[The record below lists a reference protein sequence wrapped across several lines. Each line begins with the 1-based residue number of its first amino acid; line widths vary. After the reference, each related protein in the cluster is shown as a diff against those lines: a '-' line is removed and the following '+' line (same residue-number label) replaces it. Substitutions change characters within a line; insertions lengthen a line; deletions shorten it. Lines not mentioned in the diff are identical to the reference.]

1 MGTNKNYNNKRPSG
15 NNTKSHNNNT
25 NKKKGSLISNVN
37 SHKMNKQDIKNKLND
52 GVLVYNGPLTVSELA
67 EKLGISAVDV
77 VRSLFLEKIMVNVNT
92 TLNDDYIELV
102 ALKYGYEVQKEKI
115 VELENFEDMEIHD
128 DPSMLQERPPVVT
141 IMGHVDHGKTT
152 LLDAIRKSRVVAG
165 EFGGITQHIG
175 AYQTIV
181 KNNKI
186 TFIDTPGHE
195 AFTEMRARGAKITDI
210 VIIVVAADDGVKPQT
225 IEAVNHAKAA
235 NVPIIVAVNKMDKPA
250 ANYDRVVQQ
259 MSELGLMPEEWG
271 GSTIYRKISA
281 KSGMGLDD
289 LLETIL
295 LAAELEE
302 LKANPNRY
310 AMGTVVEARLDK
322 QRGSIATFLV
332 QNGTLR
338 VGDCVVAGI
347 CFGKVRQLRDDLGR
361 QLSEAGPS
369 TPVEVSGLQDVP
381 VAGDKFMAFESEK
394 MARDIADKRK
404 EAKILSERKATSAN
418 TLESFIAN
426 SGEHQTINV
435 IIKSDVQGSA
445 EAVKNALE
453 KLKVENVSVNVIAA
467 YAGAITESDVL
478 LASASNAII
487 YGFNVRPDSIV
498 RKKAQEEG
506 VDIRLH
512 NIIYNL
518 LEEMQ
523 AAMKGM
529 LKPIYKEVVTGQA
542 EVRQTFKVGKVGVI
556 AGCYVTLGLIKA
568 NAKVRLI
575 RGGIVVYEGQLSSLK
590 RFKDDVKEV
599 KEGYECGMMIDG
611 YNDIKEQ
618 DIIEGYEMQEVERK

>member
-1 MGTNKNYNNKRPSG
+1 MGNNKNYSNKKSS
-15 NNTKSHNNNT
+15 NHSHN

-37 SHKMNKQDIKNKLND
+37 NHKMNKQDIKNKLND

-67 EKLGISAVDV
+67 EKLGVAAVDV

-102 ALKYGYEVQKEKI
+102 ALKYGYEVQMEKV
-115 VELENFEDMEIHD
+115 VELENFEEMEIND
-128 DPSMLQERPPVVT
+128 DPSMLEERPPVVT

-152 LLDAIRKSRVVAG
+152 LLDAIRKSRVTAG

-175 AYQTIV
+175 AYQTVV
-181 KNNKI
+181 KGKKI
-186 TFIDTPGHE
+186 TFVDTPGHE
-195 AFTEMRARGAKITDI
+195 AFTEMRARGAQITDI

-225 IEAVNHAKAA
+225 VEAINHAKAA

-259 MSELGLMPEEWG
+259 VSDLGLMPEEWG

-281 KSGMGLDD
+281 KAGIGLDD

-310 AMGTVVEARLDK
+310 ALGTVVEARLDK
-322 QRGSIATFLV
+322 QRGPIATFLV

-338 VGDCVVAGI
+338 VGDCVVAGTA
-347 CFGKVRQLRDDLGR
+347 FGKVRQLRDDLGR
-361 QLSEAGPS
+361 QLSDAAPA
-369 TPVEVSGLQDVP
+369 TPVEISGLQDVP
-381 VAGDKFMAFESEK
+381 VAGDKFMAFENEK
-394 MARDIADKRK
+394 MARDIAEKRK
-404 EAKILSERKATSAN
+404 EIKIMSERKATSAN
-418 TLESFIAN
+418 TLESFMAN
-426 SGEHQTINV
+426 AGEHQTINV
-435 IIKSDVQGSA
+435 IIKADVQGSA

-453 KLKVENVSVNVIAA
+453 KLKVENVTVTVIAS

-478 LASASNAII
+478 LASASKAII
-487 YGFNVRPDSIV
+487 YGFNVRPDSVV
-498 RKKAQEEG
+498 RKKAAEEG

-512 NIIYNL
+512 NVIYNL
-518 LEEMQ
+518 LEEME

-542 EVRQTFKVGKVGVI
+542 VVRQTFKVGKVGVI
-556 AGCYVTLGLIKA
+556 AGSYVTLGYIKA

-575 RGGIVVYEGQLSSLK
+575 RAGIVVYEGELSSLK
-590 RFKDDVKEV
+590 RFKDDAKEV
-599 KEGYECGMMIDG
+599 KEGFECGMMIKG
-611 YNDIKEQ
+611 YNDIKED

>member
-1 MGTNKNYNNKRPSG
+1 MG
-15 NNTKSHNNNT
+15 NNNYGKKPTNNSGKSHNN

-52 GVLVYNGPLTVSELA
+52 GVLVYSGPLTVTELA

-102 ALKYGYEVQKEKI
+102 ALKYGYEVQKEKV
-115 VELENFEDMEIHD
+115 VELENFEDMEIND
-128 DPSMLQERPPVVT
+128 DPKSLVSRPPVVT

-175 AYQTIV
+175 AYQTVV
-181 KNNKI
+181 KGSKI
-186 TFIDTPGHE
+186 TFIDTPGHA

-235 NVPIIVAVNKMDKPA
+235 NVPIIVAVNKMDKPT

-259 MSELGLMPEEWG
+259 MSDLGLMPEEWG

-281 KSGMGLDD
+281 KSGEGLDD

-295 LAAELEE
+295 LAAELED

-310 AMGTVVEARLDK
+310 AMGTVVEAKLDK
-322 QRGSIATFLV
+322 QRGPIATFLI

-338 VGDCVVAGI
+338 VGDSVVAGT
-347 CFGKVRQLRDDLGR
+347 CFGKIRQLRDDLGR

-394 MARDIADKRK
+394 MARDIAIKRK
-404 EAKILSERKATSAN
+404 EAKILAERKVTSAN
-418 TLESFIAN
+418 TLESFMAT

-435 IIKSDVQGSA
+435 IIKADVQGSA
-445 EAVKNALE
+445 EAVKSALE
-453 KLKVENVSVNVIAA
+453 KLKVEDVSVNVIAS

-487 YGFNVRPDSIV
+487 YGFNVRPDAVV
-498 RKKAQEEG
+498 RKKAIEEG

-518 LEEMQ
+518 LEEME

-542 EVRQTFKVGKVGVI
+542 EVRQTFKVGKTGVI
-556 AGCYVTLGLIKA
+556 AGCYITLGYIKA

-575 RGGIVVYEGQLSSLK
+575 RAGIVVYEGQLSSLK

-599 KEGYECGMMIDG
+599 KEGYECGMMIAG
-611 YNDIKEQ
+611 YNDIKEA
-618 DIIEGYEMQEVERK
+618 DIIEGYEMQEVARD

>member
-1 MGTNKNYNNKRPSG
+1 MGNNKNYSNKKSS
-15 NNTKSHNNNT
+15 NHSHN

-37 SHKMNKQDIKNKLND
+37 NHKMNKQDIKNKLND

-67 EKLGISAVDV
+67 EKLGVAAVDV

-102 ALKYGYEVQKEKI
+102 ALKYGYEVEMEKV
-115 VELENFEDMEIHD
+115 VELENFEEMEIND
-128 DPSMLQERPPVVT
+128 DPSMLEERPPVVT

-152 LLDAIRKSRVVAG
+152 LLDAIRKSRVTAG

-175 AYQTIV
+175 AYQTVV
-181 KNNKI
+181 KGKKI
-186 TFIDTPGHE
+186 TFVDTPGHE
-195 AFTEMRARGAKITDI
+195 AFTEMRARGAQITDI

-225 IEAVNHAKAA
+225 VEAINHAKAA

-259 MSELGLMPEEWG
+259 VSDLGLMPEEWG

-281 KSGMGLDD
+281 KAGIGLDD

-310 AMGTVVEARLDK
+310 ALGTVVEARLDK
-322 QRGSIATFLV
+322 QRGPIATFLV

-338 VGDCVVAGI
+338 VGDCVVAGTA
-347 CFGKVRQLRDDLGR
+347 FGKVRQLRDDLGR
-361 QLSEAGPS
+361 QLSDATPA

-381 VAGDKFMAFESEK
+381 VAGDKFMAFENEK
-394 MARDIADKRK
+394 MARDIAEKRK
-404 EAKILSERKATSAN
+404 EIKIMSERKATSAN
-418 TLESFIAN
+418 TLESFMAN
-426 SGEHQTINV
+426 AGEHQTINV
-435 IIKSDVQGSA
+435 IIKADVQGSA

-453 KLKVENVSVNVIAA
+453 KLKVENVTVTVIAS

-478 LASASNAII
+478 LASASKAII
-487 YGFNVRPDSIV
+487 YGFNVRPDSVV
-498 RKKAQEEG
+498 RKKAAEEG

-512 NIIYNL
+512 NVIYNL
-518 LEEMQ
+518 LEEMG

-542 EVRQTFKVGKVGVI
+542 VVRQTFKVGKVGVI
-556 AGCYVTLGLIKA
+556 AGSYVTLGFIRA

-575 RGGIVVYEGQLSSLK
+575 RAGIVVYEGELSSLK
-590 RFKDDVKEV
+590 RFKDDAKEV
-599 KEGYECGMMIDG
+599 KEGFECGMMIKG
-611 YNDIKEQ
+611 YNDIKED

>member
-1 MGTNKNYNNKRPSG
+1 MGANKNYNKKTDT
-15 NNTKSHNNNT
+15 NNSHSQH
-25 NKKKGSLISNVN
+25 NKKRGSLISNVN
-37 SHKMNKQDIKNKLND
+37 HKMNKQDIKNKLND
-52 GVLVYNGPLTVSELA
+52 GVLVYNGALTVSELA
-67 EKLGISAVDV
+67 EKLGVKPVDI

-92 TLNDDYIELV
+92 TLTDDYIELV
-102 ALKYGYEVQKEKI
+102 ALKYGYEVQKEKV
-115 VELENFEDMEIHD
+115 VEIENFEEMEIND
-128 DPSMLQERPPVVT
+128 DPSMLVSRPPVVT

-175 AYQTIV
+175 AYQTVV
-181 KNNKI
+181 KGSKI

-259 MSELGLMPEEWG
+259 MSDLGLMPEEWG

-281 KSGMGLDD
+281 KSGTGLDD

-295 LAAELEE
+295 LAAEVEE

-310 AMGTVVEARLDK
+310 ALGTVVEARLDK
-322 QRGSIATFLV
+322 QRGPIATFLV

-338 VGDCVVAGI
+338 IGDCVVAGTS
-347 CFGKVRQLRDDLGR
+347 FGKVRQLRDDLGR
-361 QLSEAGPS
+361 QLSEAGPA
-369 TPVEVSGLQDVP
+369 TPVEISGLQDVP
-381 VAGDKFMAFESEK
+381 VAGDKFMAFENEK

-404 EAKILSERKATSAN
+404 EAKILAERKVTSAN
-418 TLESFIAN
+418 TLESFMAT
-426 SGEHQTINV
+426 SGEHQEINV
-435 IIKSDVQGSA
+435 IIRADVQGSA

-453 KLKVENVSVNVIAA
+453 KLKVEDVSVKVIAS

-478 LASASNAII
+478 LAKTSKAII

-498 RKKAQEEG
+498 RRKAAEEG

-518 LEEMQ
+518 LEEMT

-556 AGCYVTLGLIKA
+556 AGCYVTLGLIKS

-575 RGGIVVYEGQLSSLK
+575 RAGIVVYEGKLSSLK

>member
-1 MGTNKNYNNKRPSG
+1 MGNNKNYSNK
-15 NNTKSHNNNT
+15 KSSNHSYN

-37 SHKMNKQDIKNKLND
+37 NHKMNKQDIKNKLND

-67 EKLGISAVDV
+67 EKLGVAAVDV

-102 ALKYGYEVQKEKI
+102 ALKYGYEVQMEKV
-115 VELENFEDMEIHD
+115 VELENFEEMEIND
-128 DPSMLQERPPVVT
+128 DPSMLEERPPVVT

-152 LLDAIRKSRVVAG
+152 LLDAIRKSRVTAG

-175 AYQTIV
+175 AYQTVV
-181 KNNKI
+181 KGKKI
-186 TFIDTPGHE
+186 TFVDTPGHE
-195 AFTEMRARGAKITDI
+195 AFTEMRARGAQITDI

-225 IEAVNHAKAA
+225 VEAINHAKAA

-259 MSELGLMPEEWG
+259 VSDLGLMPEEWG

-281 KSGMGLDD
+281 KAGIGLDD

-295 LAAELEE
+295 LAAELEQ

-310 AMGTVVEARLDK
+310 ALGTVVEARLDK
-322 QRGSIATFLV
+322 QRGPIATFLV

-338 VGDCVVAGI
+338 VGDCVVAGTA
-347 CFGKVRQLRDDLGR
+347 FGKVRQLRDDLGR
-361 QLSEAGPS
+361 QLSDATPA
-369 TPVEVSGLQDVP
+369 TPVEISGLQDVP
-381 VAGDKFMAFESEK
+381 VAGDKFMAFENEK
-394 MARDIADKRK
+394 MARDIAEKRK
-404 EAKILSERKATSAN
+404 EIKIMSERKATSAN
-418 TLESFIAN
+418 TLESFMAN
-426 SGEHQTINV
+426 AGEHQTINV
-435 IIKSDVQGSA
+435 IIKADVQGSA

-453 KLKVENVSVNVIAA
+453 KLKVENVTVTVIAS

-478 LASASNAII
+478 LASASKAII
-487 YGFNVRPDSIV
+487 YGFNVRPDSVV
-498 RKKAQEEG
+498 RKKAAEEG

-512 NIIYNL
+512 NVIYNL
-518 LEEMQ
+518 LEEME

-542 EVRQTFKVGKVGVI
+542 VVRQTFKVGKVGVI
-556 AGCYVTLGLIKA
+556 AGSYVTLGFIRA

-575 RGGIVVYEGQLSSLK
+575 RAGIVVYEGELSSLK
-590 RFKDDVKEV
+590 RFKDDAKEV
-599 KEGYECGMMIDG
+599 KEGFECGMMIKG
-611 YNDIKEQ
+611 YNDIKED

>member
-1 MGTNKNYNNKRPSG
+1 MGNNKNYSNKKSS
-15 NNTKSHNNNT
+15 NQSHN

-37 SHKMNKQDIKNKLND
+37 NHKMNKQDIKNKLND

-67 EKLGISAVDV
+67 EKIGVAAVDV

-102 ALKYGYEVQKEKI
+102 ALKYGYEVQMEKV
-115 VELENFEDMEIHD
+115 VELENFEEMEIND
-128 DPSMLQERPPVVT
+128 DPSMLEERPPVVT

-152 LLDAIRKSRVVAG
+152 LLDAIRKSRVTAG

-175 AYQTIV
+175 AYQTVV
-181 KNNKI
+181 KGKKI
-186 TFIDTPGHE
+186 TFVDTPGHE
-195 AFTEMRARGAKITDI
+195 AFTEMRARGAQITDI

-225 IEAVNHAKAA
+225 IEAINHAKAA

-259 MSELGLMPEEWG
+259 VSDLGLMPEEWG
-271 GSTIYRKISA
+271 GSTIFRKISA
-281 KSGMGLDD
+281 KAGIGLDD

-310 AMGTVVEARLDK
+310 ALGTVVEARLDK
-322 QRGSIATFLV
+322 QRGPIATFLV

-338 VGDCVVAGI
+338 IGDCVVAGTA
-347 CFGKVRQLRDDLGR
+347 FGKVRQLRDDLGR
-361 QLSEAGPS
+361 QLSDASPA

-381 VAGDKFMAFESEK
+381 VAGDKFMAFENEK

-404 EAKILSERKATSAN
+404 EIKIMSERKATSAN
-418 TLESFIAN
+418 TLESFMAN
-426 SGEHQTINV
+426 AGEHQTINV
-435 IIKSDVQGSA
+435 IIKADVQGSA

-453 KLKVENVSVNVIAA
+453 KLKIENVTVTVIAS
-467 YAGAITESDVL
+467 YAGAITESDIL
-478 LASASNAII
+478 LASASKAIV
-487 YGFNVRPDSIV
+487 YGFNVRPDSAV
-498 RKKAQEEG
+498 RKKAAEEG

-512 NIIYNL
+512 NVIYNL
-518 LEEMQ
+518 LEEME

-542 EVRQTFKVGKVGVI
+542 EVRNLFKVGKVGV
-556 AGCYVTLGLIKA
+556 K
-568 NAKVRLI
+568 I
-575 RGGIVVYEGQLSSLK
+575 RGLS
-590 RFKDDVKEV
+590 F
-599 KEGYECGMMIDG
+599 
-611 YNDIKEQ
+611 
-618 DIIEGYEMQEVERK
+618 

>member
-1 MGTNKNYNNKRPSG
+1 MGSNNK
-15 NNTKSHNNNT
+15 THNSKKPNHSN

-37 SHKMNKQDIKNKLND
+37 NYKMNKQDIKNKLND
-52 GVLVYNGPLTVSELA
+52 GVLVYNGTLTVSELA

-102 ALKYGYEVQKEKI
+102 ALKYGYEVQKEKV
-115 VELENFEDMEIHD
+115 VELENFEEMEITD
-128 DPSMLQERPPVVT
+128 DPSMLVERPPVVT

-175 AYQTIV
+175 AYQTVI
-181 KNNKI
+181 KGKKI
-186 TFIDTPGHE
+186 TFIDTPGHA

-235 NVPIIVAVNKMDKPA
+235 NVPIIVAVNKMDKPS
-250 ANYDRVVQQ
+250 ANYDKVVQQ
-259 MSELGLMPEEWG
+259 MSDLGLMPEEWG

-281 KSGMGLDD
+281 KAGIGLED

-295 LAAELEE
+295 LAAEFEE

-310 AMGTVVEARLDK
+310 ALGTIVEAKLDK
-322 QRGSIATFLV
+322 QRGPIATFLV

-338 VGDCVVAGI
+338 VGDSVVAGT

-361 QLSEAGPS
+361 VLSEAGPS
-369 TPVEVSGLQDVP
+369 TPVEISGLQDVP

-418 TLESFIAN
+418 TLEAFMAN
-426 SGEHQTINV
+426 AGEHQVINV
-435 IIKSDVQGSA
+435 IIKADVQGSA

-453 KLKVENVSVNVIAA
+453 KLKVENVSVNVIAS

-478 LASASNAII
+478 LASASKAII
-487 YGFNVRPDSIV
+487 YGFNVRPDSVV
-498 RKKAQEEG
+498 RKKAAEEG
-506 VDIRLH
+506 IDIRLH
-512 NIIYNL
+512 NVIYNL
-518 LEEMQ
+518 LEEMT

-529 LKPIYKEVVTGQA
+529 LKPIFKEVVTGQA

-556 AGCYVTLGLIKA
+556 AGSYVTLGYIKA

-575 RGGIVVYEGQLSSLK
+575 RAGIVVYEGKLSSLK
-590 RFKDDVKEV
+590 RYKDDVKEV

-611 YNDIKEQ
+611 YNDIKEM

>member
-1 MGTNKNYNNKRPSG
+1 MGNNNKGRNYKKTNHS
-15 NNTKSHNNNT
+15 NNNN

-37 SHKMNKQDIKNKLND
+37 NHKMNKQDIKNKLND

-115 VELENFEDMEIHD
+115 VELENFEEMEIND
-128 DPSMLQERPPVVT
+128 DPTMLVERPPVVT

-175 AYQTIV
+175 AYQTVI
-181 KNNKI
+181 KGKKI
-186 TFIDTPGHE
+186 TFIDTPGHA

-235 NVPIIVAVNKMDKPA
+235 NVPIIVAVNKMDKPT
-250 ANYDRVVQQ
+250 ANYDKVVQQ
-259 MSELGLMPEEWG
+259 MSDLGLMPEEWG
-271 GSTIYRKISA
+271 GDTIYRKISA
-281 KSGMGLDD
+281 KAGIGLDD

-295 LAAELEE
+295 VAAEFEE

-310 AMGTVVEARLDK
+310 ALGTIVEAKLDK
-322 QRGSIATFLV
+322 QRGPIATFLV

-338 VGDCVVAGI
+338 VGDSVVAGT

-361 QLSEAGPS
+361 ILSEAGPS
-369 TPVEVSGLQDVP
+369 TPVEISGLQDVP

-418 TLESFIAN
+418 TLESFMAN
-426 SGEHQTINV
+426 AGEHQTINV
-435 IIKSDVQGSA
+435 IIKADVQGSA

-453 KLKVENVSVNVIAA
+453 KLKIENVTVNVIAS
-467 YAGAITESDVL
+467 YAGAITESDIL
-478 LASASNAII
+478 LASASKAIV
-487 YGFNVRPDSIV
+487 YGFNVRPDAIV
-498 RKKAQEEG
+498 RKKAAEEG

-512 NIIYNL
+512 NVIYNL
-518 LEEMQ
+518 LEEME

-556 AGCYVTLGLIKA
+556 AGSYVTLGFIKA

-575 RGGIVVYEGQLSSLK
+575 RAGIVVYEGKLSSLK
-590 RFKDDVKEV
+590 RYKDDVKEV

-611 YNDIKEQ
+611 YNDIKEL

>member
-1 MGTNKNYNNKRPSG
+1 MGNNKSYTSKKP
-15 NNTKSHNNNT
+15 NNTHSHN

-37 SHKMNKQDIKNKLND
+37 SHKMNKQDLKNKLMND
-52 GVLVYNGPLTVSELA
+52 GVLVYSGPLTVSELA
-67 EKLGISAVDV
+67 EKMGVSPVEI

-92 TLNDDYIELV
+92 TLTDDYIELV
-102 ALKYGYEVQKEKI
+102 ALKYGYEVQMEKV
-115 VELENFEDMEIHD
+115 VELENFEEMEITD
-128 DPSMLQERPPVVT
+128 DPSMLEERPPVVT

-175 AYQTIV
+175 AYQTMV
-181 KNNKI
+181 KGKKI
-186 TFIDTPGHE
+186 TFVDTPGHE
-195 AFTEMRARGAKITDI
+195 AFTEMRARGAQITDI

-250 ANYDRVVQQ
+250 ANYDKVVQQ
-259 MSELGLMPEEWG
+259 VSDLGLMPEEWG
-271 GSTIYRKISA
+271 GDTIYRKISA
-281 KSGMGLDD
+281 KAGVGLDE

-295 LAAELEE
+295 LVSELAE

-310 AMGTVVEARLDK
+310 ALGTVVEARLDK
-322 QRGSIATFLV
+322 QRGPIATFLV

-338 VGDCVVAGI
+338 VGDSVVAGT

-369 TPVEVSGLQDVP
+369 TPVEISGLQDVP
-381 VAGDKFMAFESEK
+381 VAGDKFMSFESEK

-418 TLESFIAN
+418 TLESFMAN
-426 SGEHQTINV
+426 AGEHQTVNV

-445 EAVKNALE
+445 EAVKNALL
-453 KLKVENVSVNVIAA
+453 KLKIENVSVNVIAS

-478 LASASNAII
+478 LASASQAII
-487 YGFNVRPDSIV
+487 YGFNVRPDSVV
-498 RKKAQEEG
+498 RKKAAEEG

-518 LEEMQ
+518 LEEME

-556 AGCYVTLGLIKA
+556 AGSYVTLGHIKQ

-575 RGGIVVYEGQLSSLK
+575 RAGIVVYEGKLSSLK

>member
-1 MGTNKNYNNKRPSG
+1 MGNNKNYSNKKSS
-15 NNTKSHNNNT
+15 NHSHN

-37 SHKMNKQDIKNKLND
+37 NHKMNKQDIKNKLND

-67 EKLGISAVDV
+67 EKLGVAAVDV

-102 ALKYGYEVQKEKI
+102 ALKYGYEVQMEKV
-115 VELENFEDMEIHD
+115 VELENFEEMEITD
-128 DPSMLQERPPVVT
+128 DPSMLEERPPVVT

-152 LLDAIRKSRVVAG
+152 LLDAIRKSRVTAG

-175 AYQTIV
+175 AYQTVV
-181 KNNKI
+181 KGKKI
-186 TFIDTPGHE
+186 TFVDTPGHE
-195 AFTEMRARGAKITDI
+195 AFTEMRARGAQITDI

-225 IEAVNHAKAA
+225 VEAINHAKAA

-259 MSELGLMPEEWG
+259 VSDLGLMPEEWG

-281 KSGMGLDD
+281 KAGIGLDD

-310 AMGTVVEARLDK
+310 ALGTVVEARLDK
-322 QRGSIATFLV
+322 QRGPIATFLV

-338 VGDCVVAGI
+338 VGDCVVAGTA
-347 CFGKVRQLRDDLGR
+347 FGKVRQLRDDLGR
-361 QLSEAGPS
+361 QLSDATPA

-381 VAGDKFMAFESEK
+381 VAGDKFMAFENEK
-394 MARDIADKRK
+394 MARDIAEKRK
-404 EAKILSERKATSAN
+404 EIKIMSERKATSAN
-418 TLESFIAN
+418 TLESFMAN
-426 SGEHQTINV
+426 AGEHQTINV
-435 IIKSDVQGSA
+435 IIKADVQGSA

-453 KLKVENVSVNVIAA
+453 KLKVENVTVTVIAS

-478 LASASNAII
+478 LASASKAII
-487 YGFNVRPDSIV
+487 YGFNVRPDSVV
-498 RKKAQEEG
+498 RKKAAEEG

-512 NIIYNL
+512 NVIYNL
-518 LEEMQ
+518 LEEME

-542 EVRQTFKVGKVGVI
+542 VVRQTFKVGKVGVI
-556 AGCYVTLGLIKA
+556 AGSYVTLGFIRA

-575 RGGIVVYEGQLSSLK
+575 RAGIVVYEGELSSLK
-590 RFKDDVKEV
+590 RFKDDAKEV
-599 KEGYECGMMIDG
+599 KEGFECGMMIKG
-611 YNDIKEQ
+611 YNDIKED

>member
-1 MGTNKNYNNKRPSG
+1 MGNNKNYSNK
-15 NNTKSHNNNT
+15 KSSNHSYN

-37 SHKMNKQDIKNKLND
+37 NHKMNKQDIKNKLND

-67 EKLGISAVDV
+67 EKLGVAAVDV

-102 ALKYGYEVQKEKI
+102 ALKYGYEVQMEK
-115 VELENFEDMEIHD
+115 VVKLENFEEMEIND
-128 DPSMLQERPPVVT
+128 DPSMLEERPPVVT

-152 LLDAIRKSRVVAG
+152 LLDAIRKSRVTAG

-175 AYQTIV
+175 AYQTVV
-181 KNNKI
+181 KGKKI
-186 TFIDTPGHE
+186 TFVDTPGHE
-195 AFTEMRARGAKITDI
+195 AFTEMRARGAQITDI

-225 IEAVNHAKAA
+225 VEAINHAKAA

-259 MSELGLMPEEWG
+259 VSDLGLMPEEWG

-281 KSGMGLDD
+281 KAGIGLDD

-310 AMGTVVEARLDK
+310 ALGTVVEARLDK
-322 QRGSIATFLV
+322 QRGPIATFLV

-338 VGDCVVAGI
+338 VGDCVVAGTA
-347 CFGKVRQLRDDLGR
+347 FGKVRQLRDDLGR
-361 QLSEAGPS
+361 QLSDATPA
-369 TPVEVSGLQDVP
+369 TPVEISGLQDVP
-381 VAGDKFMAFESEK
+381 VAGDKFMAFENEK
-394 MARDIADKRK
+394 MARDIAEKRK
-404 EAKILSERKATSAN
+404 EIKIMSERKATSAN
-418 TLESFIAN
+418 TLESFMAN
-426 SGEHQTINV
+426 AGEHQTINV
-435 IIKSDVQGSA
+435 IIKADVQGSA

-453 KLKVENVSVNVIAA
+453 KLKVENVTVTVIAS

-478 LASASNAII
+478 LASASKAII
-487 YGFNVRPDSIV
+487 YGFNVRPDSVV
-498 RKKAQEEG
+498 RKKAAEEG

-512 NIIYNL
+512 NVIYNL
-518 LEEMQ
+518 LEEME

-542 EVRQTFKVGKVGVI
+542 VVRQTFKVGKVGVI
-556 AGCYVTLGLIKA
+556 AGSYVTLGFIRA

-575 RGGIVVYEGQLSSLK
+575 RAGIVVYEGELSSLK
-590 RFKDDVKEV
+590 RFKDDAKEV
-599 KEGYECGMMIDG
+599 KEGFECGMMIKG
-611 YNDIKEQ
+611 YNDIKED

>member
-1 MGTNKNYNNKRPSG
+1 MGNNKSYSNKKPNG
-15 NNTKSHNNNT
+15 NHHNNN
-25 NKKKGSLISNVN
+25 KKRGSLISNVN
-37 SHKMNKQDIKNKLND
+37 SHKMNKQDFKNKLND

-102 ALKYGYEVQKEKI
+102 ALKYGYEVQKEKV
-115 VELENFEDMEIHD
+115 VELENFEEMEIND
-128 DPSMLQERPPVVT
+128 DPSMLEERPPVVT

-175 AYQTIV
+175 AYQTVV
-181 KNNKI
+181 KGQKI
-186 TFIDTPGHE
+186 TFIDTPGHA
-195 AFTEMRARGAKITDI
+195 AFTEMRARGAQITDI

-235 NVPIIVAVNKMDKPA
+235 NVPIIVAVNKMDKPT

-259 MSELGLMPEEWG
+259 MSDLGLMPEEWG

-281 KSGMGLDD
+281 KAGIGLEE
-289 LLETIL
+289 LQETIL
-295 LAAELEE
+295 VAAEFEE

-310 AMGTVVEARLDK
+310 ALGTVVEARLDK
-322 QRGSIATFLV
+322 QRGPIATFLV

-338 VGDCVVAGI
+338 VGDSVVAGT

-361 QLSEAGPS
+361 QLSDASPS
-369 TPVEVSGLQDVP
+369 TPVEISGLQDVP

-394 MARDIADKRK
+394 MARDIAEKRN
-404 EAKILSERKATSAN
+404 EAKILSERKATSAT
-418 TLESFIAN
+418 TLESFMAN
-426 SGEHQTINV
+426 AGEHQTINV
-435 IIKSDVQGSA
+435 IIKADVQGSA

-453 KLKVENVSVNVIAA
+453 KLKIENVSVNVIAS
-467 YAGAITESDVL
+467 YAGAITESDIL
-478 LASASNAII
+478 LASASKAIV
-487 YGFNVRPDSIV
+487 YGFNVRPDSVV
-498 RKKAQEEG
+498 RKKAAEEG

-512 NIIYNL
+512 NVIYNL
-518 LEEMQ
+518 LEEME

-556 AGCYVTLGLIKA
+556 AGSYVTLGILKA
-568 NAKVRLI
+568 NSKVRLI
-575 RGGIVVYEGQLSSLK
+575 RAGIVVYEGKLASLK
-590 RFKDDVKEV
+590 RYKDDVKEV
-599 KEGYECGMMIDG
+599 KEGYECGLMIDG

>member
-1 MGTNKNYNNKRPSG
+1 MGNNNKGHNYKKSNHS
-15 NNTKSHNNNT
+15 NN

-37 SHKMNKQDIKNKLND
+37 NHKMNKQDIKNKLND

-115 VELENFEDMEIHD
+115 VELENFEEMEIND
-128 DPSMLQERPPVVT
+128 DPTMLVERPPVVT

-175 AYQTIV
+175 AYQTVI
-181 KNNKI
+181 KGKKI
-186 TFIDTPGHE
+186 TFIDTPGHA

-235 NVPIIVAVNKMDKPA
+235 NVPIIVAVNKMDKPT
-250 ANYDRVVQQ
+250 ANYDKVVQQ
-259 MSELGLMPEEWG
+259 MSDLGLMPEEWG
-271 GSTIYRKISA
+271 GDTIYRKISA
-281 KSGMGLDD
+281 KAGIGLDE

-295 LAAELEE
+295 VAAEFEE

-310 AMGTVVEARLDK
+310 ALGTIVEAKLDK
-322 QRGSIATFLV
+322 QRGPIATFLV

-338 VGDCVVAGI
+338 VGDSVVAGT

-361 QLSEAGPS
+361 ILSEAGPS
-369 TPVEVSGLQDVP
+369 TPVEISGLQDVP

-418 TLESFIAN
+418 TLESFMAN
-426 SGEHQTINV
+426 AGEHQTINV
-435 IIKSDVQGSA
+435 IIKADVQGSA

-453 KLKVENVSVNVIAA
+453 KLKIENVTVNVIAS
-467 YAGAITESDVL
+467 YAGAITESDIL
-478 LASASNAII
+478 LASASKAIV

-498 RKKAQEEG
+498 RKKAVEEG

-512 NIIYNL
+512 NVIYNL
-518 LEEMQ
+518 LEEME

-556 AGCYVTLGLIKA
+556 AGSYVTLGFIKA

-575 RGGIVVYEGQLSSLK
+575 RAGIVVYEGKLSSLK
-590 RFKDDVKEV
+590 RYKDDVKEV

-611 YNDIKEQ
+611 YNDIKEL

>member
-1 MGTNKNYNNKRPSG
+1 
-15 NNTKSHNNNT
+15 
-25 NKKKGSLISNVN
+25 
-37 SHKMNKQDIKNKLND
+37 
-52 GVLVYNGPLTVSELA
+52 
-67 EKLGISAVDV
+67 
-77 VRSLFLEKIMVNVNT
+77 
-92 TLNDDYIELV
+92 
-102 ALKYGYEVQKEKI
+102 
-115 VELENFEDMEIHD
+115 
-128 DPSMLQERPPVVT
+128 
-141 IMGHVDHGKTT
+141 MGHVDHGKTT

-175 AYQTIV
+175 AYQTMV
-181 KNNKI
+181 KGKKI
-186 TFIDTPGHE
+186 TFVDTPGHE
-195 AFTEMRARGAKITDI
+195 AFTEMRARGAQITDI

-250 ANYDRVVQQ
+250 ANYDKVVQQ
-259 MSELGLMPEEWG
+259 VSDLGLMPEEWG
-271 GSTIYRKISA
+271 GDTIYRKISA
-281 KSGMGLDD
+281 KAGVGLDE

-295 LAAELEE
+295 LVSELAE

-310 AMGTVVEARLDK
+310 ALGTVVEARLDK
-322 QRGSIATFLV
+322 QRGPIATFLV

-338 VGDCVVAGI
+338 VGDSVVAGT

-369 TPVEVSGLQDVP
+369 TPVEISGLQDVP
-381 VAGDKFMAFESEK
+381 VAGDKFMSFESEK

-418 TLESFIAN
+418 TLESFMAN
-426 SGEHQTINV
+426 AGEHQTVNV

-445 EAVKNALE
+445 EAVKNALL
-453 KLKVENVSVNVIAA
+453 KLKIENVSVNVIAS

-478 LASASNAII
+478 LASASQAII
-487 YGFNVRPDSIV
+487 YGFNVRPDSVV
-498 RKKAQEEG
+498 RKKAAEEG

-518 LEEMQ
+518 LEEME

-556 AGCYVTLGLIKA
+556 AGSYVTLGHIKQ

-575 RGGIVVYEGQLSSLK
+575 RAGIVVYEGKLSSLK

>member
-1 MGTNKNYNNKRPSG
+1 MGNNKNYSNKKSS
-15 NNTKSHNNNT
+15 NHSHN

-37 SHKMNKQDIKNKLND
+37 NHKMNKQDIKNKLND

-67 EKLGISAVDV
+67 EKLGVAAVDV

-102 ALKYGYEVQKEKI
+102 ALKYGYEVQMEKV
-115 VELENFEDMEIHD
+115 VELENFEEMEIND
-128 DPSMLQERPPVVT
+128 DPSMLEERPPVVT

-152 LLDAIRKSRVVAG
+152 LLDAIRKSRVTAG

-181 KNNKI
+181 KGKKI
-186 TFIDTPGHE
+186 TFVDTPGHE
-195 AFTEMRARGAKITDI
+195 AFTEMRARGAQITDI

-225 IEAVNHAKAA
+225 VEAINHAKAA

-259 MSELGLMPEEWG
+259 VSDLGLMPEEWG

-281 KSGMGLDD
+281 KAGIGLDD

-310 AMGTVVEARLDK
+310 ALGTVVEARLDK
-322 QRGSIATFLV
+322 QRGPIATFLV

-338 VGDCVVAGI
+338 VGDCVVAGTA
-347 CFGKVRQLRDDLGR
+347 FGKVRQLRDDLGR
-361 QLSEAGPS
+361 QLSDATPA
-369 TPVEVSGLQDVP
+369 TPVEISGLQDVP
-381 VAGDKFMAFESEK
+381 VAGDKFMAFENEK
-394 MARDIADKRK
+394 MARDIAEKRK
-404 EAKILSERKATSAN
+404 EIKIMSERKATSAN
-418 TLESFIAN
+418 TLESFMAN
-426 SGEHQTINV
+426 AGEHQTINV
-435 IIKSDVQGSA
+435 IIKADVQGSA

-453 KLKVENVSVNVIAA
+453 KLKIENVTVTVIAS

-478 LASASNAII
+478 LASASKAII
-487 YGFNVRPDSIV
+487 YGFNVRPDSVV
-498 RKKAQEEG
+498 RKKAAEEG

-512 NIIYNL
+512 NVIYNL
-518 LEEMQ
+518 LEEME

-542 EVRQTFKVGKVGVI
+542 VVRQTFKVGKVGVI
-556 AGCYVTLGLIKA
+556 AGSYVTLGYIKA

-575 RGGIVVYEGQLSSLK
+575 RAGIVVYEGELSSLK
-590 RFKDDVKEV
+590 RFKDDAKEV
-599 KEGYECGMMIDG
+599 KEGFECGMMIKG
-611 YNDIKEQ
+611 YNDIKED

>member
-1 MGTNKNYNNKRPSG
+1 MGNNKNYSNKKSS
-15 NNTKSHNNNT
+15 NHSHN

-37 SHKMNKQDIKNKLND
+37 NHKMNKQDIKNKLND

-67 EKLGISAVDV
+67 EKLGVAAVDV

-102 ALKYGYEVQKEKI
+102 ALKYGYEVQMEKV
-115 VELENFEDMEIHD
+115 VELENFEEMEIND
-128 DPSMLQERPPVVT
+128 DPSMLEERPPVVT

-152 LLDAIRKSRVVAG
+152 LLDAIRKSRVTAG

-181 KNNKI
+181 KGKKI
-186 TFIDTPGHE
+186 TFVDTPGHE
-195 AFTEMRARGAKITDI
+195 AFTEMRARGAQITDI

-225 IEAVNHAKAA
+225 VEAINHAKAA

-259 MSELGLMPEEWG
+259 VSDLGLMPEEWG

-281 KSGMGLDD
+281 KAGIGLDD

-310 AMGTVVEARLDK
+310 ALGTVVEARLDK
-322 QRGSIATFLV
+322 QRGPIATFLV

-338 VGDCVVAGI
+338 VGDCVVAGTA
-347 CFGKVRQLRDDLGR
+347 FGKVRQLRDDLGR
-361 QLSEAGPS
+361 QLSDATPA
-369 TPVEVSGLQDVP
+369 TPVEISGLQDVP
-381 VAGDKFMAFESEK
+381 VAGDKFMAFENEK
-394 MARDIADKRK
+394 MARDIAEKRK
-404 EAKILSERKATSAN
+404 EIKIMSERKATSAN
-418 TLESFIAN
+418 TLESFMAN
-426 SGEHQTINV
+426 AGEHQTINV
-435 IIKSDVQGSA
+435 IIKADVQGSA

-453 KLKVENVSVNVIAA
+453 KLKVENVTVTVIAS

-478 LASASNAII
+478 LASASKAII
-487 YGFNVRPDSIV
+487 YGFNVRPDSVV
-498 RKKAQEEG
+498 RKKAAEEG

-512 NIIYNL
+512 NVIYNL
-518 LEEMQ
+518 LEEME

-542 EVRQTFKVGKVGVI
+542 VVRQTFKVGKVGVI
-556 AGCYVTLGLIKA
+556 AGSYVTLGYIKA

-575 RGGIVVYEGQLSSLK
+575 RAGIVVYEGELSSLK
-590 RFKDDVKEV
+590 RFKDDAKEV
-599 KEGYECGMMIDG
+599 KEGFECGMMIKG
-611 YNDIKEQ
+611 YNDIKED

>member
-1 MGTNKNYNNKRPSG
+1 MGNNKSYSNKKPNG
-15 NNTKSHNNNT
+15 NHHNNN
-25 NKKKGSLISNVN
+25 KKRGSLISNVN
-37 SHKMNKQDIKNKLND
+37 SHKMNKQDFKNKLND

-102 ALKYGYEVQKEKI
+102 ALKYGYEVQKEKV
-115 VELENFEDMEIHD
+115 VELENFEEMEIND
-128 DPSMLQERPPVVT
+128 DPSMLEERPPVVT

-175 AYQTIV
+175 AYQTVV
-181 KNNKI
+181 KGQKI
-186 TFIDTPGHE
+186 TFIDTPGHA
-195 AFTEMRARGAKITDI
+195 AFTEMRARGAQITDI

-250 ANYDRVVQQ
+250 ANYDRTVQQ
-259 MSELGLMPEEWG
+259 MSDLGLMPEEWG

-281 KSGMGLDD
+281 KAGIGLEE
-289 LLETIL
+289 LQETIL
-295 LAAELEE
+295 VAAEFEE

-310 AMGTVVEARLDK
+310 ALGTVVEARLDK
-322 QRGSIATFLV
+322 QRGPIATFLV

-338 VGDCVVAGI
+338 VGDSVVAGT

-361 QLSEAGPS
+361 QLSDASPS
-369 TPVEVSGLQDVP
+369 TPVEISGLQDVP

-394 MARDIADKRK
+394 MARDIAEKRN
-404 EAKILSERKATSAN
+404 EAKVLSERKATSAT
-418 TLESFIAN
+418 TLESFMAN
-426 SGEHQTINV
+426 AGEHQTVNV
-435 IIKSDVQGSA
+435 IIKADVQGSA

-453 KLKVENVSVNVIAA
+453 KLKIENVSVNVIAS
-467 YAGAITESDVL
+467 YAGAITESDIL
-478 LASASNAII
+478 LASASKAIV
-487 YGFNVRPDSIV
+487 YGFNVRPDSVV
-498 RKKAQEEG
+498 RKKAAEEG

-512 NIIYNL
+512 NVIYNL
-518 LEEMQ
+518 LEEME

-556 AGCYVTLGLIKA
+556 AGSYVTLGILKA
-568 NAKVRLI
+568 NSKVRLI
-575 RGGIVVYEGQLSSLK
+575 RAGIVVYEGKLASLK
-590 RFKDDVKEV
+590 RYKDDVKEV
-599 KEGYECGMMIDG
+599 KEGYECGLMIDG

>member
-1 MGTNKNYNNKRPSG
+1 MGNNKNYSNK
-15 NNTKSHNNNT
+15 KSSNHSYN

-37 SHKMNKQDIKNKLND
+37 NHKMNKQDIKNKLND

-67 EKLGISAVDV
+67 EKLGVAAVDV

-102 ALKYGYEVQKEKI
+102 ALKYGYEVQMEK
-115 VELENFEDMEIHD
+115 VVKLENFEEMEIND
-128 DPSMLQERPPVVT
+128 DPSMLEERPPVVT

-152 LLDAIRKSRVVAG
+152 LLDAIRKSRVTAG

-175 AYQTIV
+175 AYQTVV
-181 KNNKI
+181 KGKKI
-186 TFIDTPGHE
+186 TFVDTPGHE
-195 AFTEMRARGAKITDI
+195 AFTEMRARGAQITDI

-225 IEAVNHAKAA
+225 VEAINHAKAA

-259 MSELGLMPEEWG
+259 VSDLGLMPEEWG

-281 KSGMGLDD
+281 KAGIGLDD

-310 AMGTVVEARLDK
+310 ALGTVVEARLDK
-322 QRGSIATFLV
+322 QRGPIATFLV

-338 VGDCVVAGI
+338 VGDCVVAGTA
-347 CFGKVRQLRDDLGR
+347 FGKVRQLRDDLGR

-369 TPVEVSGLQDVP
+369 TPVEISGLQDVP

-418 TLESFIAN
+418 THESFMAN
-426 SGEHQTINV
+426 AGEHQTVNV

-445 EAVKNALE
+445 EAVKNALL
-453 KLKVENVSVNVIAA
+453 KLKIENVSVNVIAS

-478 LASASNAII
+478 LASASKAII
-487 YGFNVRPDSIV
+487 YGFNVRPDSVV
-498 RKKAQEEG
+498 RKKAAEEG

-512 NIIYNL
+512 NVIYNL
-518 LEEMQ
+518 LEEME

-542 EVRQTFKVGKVGVI
+542 VVRQTFKVGKVGVI
-556 AGCYVTLGLIKA
+556 AGSYVTLGFIRA

-575 RGGIVVYEGQLSSLK
+575 RAGIVVYEGELSSLK
-590 RFKDDVKEV
+590 RFKDDAKEV
-599 KEGYECGMMIDG
+599 KEGFECGMMIKG
-611 YNDIKEQ
+611 YNDIKED

>member
-1 MGTNKNYNNKRPSG
+1 MGNNKNYSNKKSS
-15 NNTKSHNNNT
+15 NQSHN

-37 SHKMNKQDIKNKLND
+37 NHKMNKQDIKNKLND

-67 EKLGISAVDV
+67 EKIGVAAVDV

-102 ALKYGYEVQKEKI
+102 ALKYGYEVQMEKV
-115 VELENFEDMEIHD
+115 VELENFEEMEIND
-128 DPSMLQERPPVVT
+128 DPSMLEERPPVVT

-152 LLDAIRKSRVVAG
+152 LLDAIRKSRVTAG

-175 AYQTIV
+175 AYQTVV
-181 KNNKI
+181 KGKKI
-186 TFIDTPGHE
+186 TFVDTPGHE
-195 AFTEMRARGAKITDI
+195 AFTEMRARGAQITDI

-225 IEAVNHAKAA
+225 IEAINHAKAA

-259 MSELGLMPEEWG
+259 VSDLGLMPEEWG
-271 GSTIYRKISA
+271 GSTIFRKISA
-281 KSGMGLDD
+281 KAGIGLDD

-310 AMGTVVEARLDK
+310 ALGTVVEARLDK
-322 QRGSIATFLV
+322 QRGPIATFLV

-338 VGDCVVAGI
+338 IGDCVVAGTA
-347 CFGKVRQLRDDLGR
+347 FGKVRQLRDDLGR
-361 QLSEAGPS
+361 QLSDASPA
-369 TPVEVSGLQDVP
+369 TPVEISGLQDVP
-381 VAGDKFMAFESEK
+381 VAGDKFMAFENEK

-404 EAKILSERKATSAN
+404 EIKIMSERKATSAN
-418 TLESFIAN
+418 TLESFMAN
-426 SGEHQTINV
+426 AGEHQTINV
-435 IIKSDVQGSA
+435 IIKADVQGSA

-453 KLKVENVSVNVIAA
+453 KLKIENVTVTVIAS
-467 YAGAITESDVL
+467 YAGAITESDIL
-478 LASASNAII
+478 LASASKAIV
-487 YGFNVRPDSIV
+487 YGFNVRPDSAV
-498 RKKAQEEG
+498 RKKAAEEG

-512 NIIYNL
+512 NVIYNL
-518 LEEMQ
+518 LEEME

-542 EVRQTFKVGKVGVI
+542 VVRQTFKVGKVGVI
-556 AGCYVTLGLIKA
+556 AGSYVTLGHIKA

-575 RGGIVVYEGQLSSLK
+575 RAGIVVYEGELSSLK
-590 RFKDDVKEV
+590 RFKDDAKEV
-599 KEGYECGMMIDG
+599 KEGFECGMMIKG
-611 YNDIKEQ
+611 YNDIKED

>member
-1 MGTNKNYNNKRPSG
+1 MGNNKNYSNKKSS
-15 NNTKSHNNNT
+15 NHSHN

-37 SHKMNKQDIKNKLND
+37 NHKMNKQDIKNKLND

-67 EKLGISAVDV
+67 EKLGVAAVDV

-102 ALKYGYEVQKEKI
+102 ALKYGYEVQMEKV
-115 VELENFEDMEIHD
+115 VELENFEEMEIND
-128 DPSMLQERPPVVT
+128 DPSMLEERPPVVT

-152 LLDAIRKSRVVAG
+152 LLDAIRKSRVTAG

-175 AYQTIV
+175 AYQTVV
-181 KNNKI
+181 KGKKI
-186 TFIDTPGHE
+186 TFVDTPGHE
-195 AFTEMRARGAKITDI
+195 AFTEMRARGAQITDI

-225 IEAVNHAKAA
+225 VEAINHAKAA

-259 MSELGLMPEEWG
+259 VSDLGLMPEEWG

-281 KSGMGLDD
+281 KAGIGLDD

-310 AMGTVVEARLDK
+310 ALGTVVEARLDK
-322 QRGSIATFLV
+322 QRGPIATFLV

-338 VGDCVVAGI
+338 VGDCVVAGTA
-347 CFGKVRQLRDDLGR
+347 FGKVRQLRDDLGR
-361 QLSEAGPS
+361 QLSDATPA
-369 TPVEVSGLQDVP
+369 TPVEISGLQDVP
-381 VAGDKFMAFESEK
+381 VAGDKFMAFENEK
-394 MARDIADKRK
+394 MARDIAEKRK
-404 EAKILSERKATSAN
+404 EIKIMSERKATSAN
-418 TLESFIAN
+418 TLESFMAN
-426 SGEHQTINV
+426 AGEHQTINV
-435 IIKSDVQGSA
+435 IIKADVQGSA

-453 KLKVENVSVNVIAA
+453 KLKVENVTVTVIAS

-478 LASASNAII
+478 LASASKAII
-487 YGFNVRPDSIV
+487 YGFNVRPDSVV
-498 RKKAQEEG
+498 RKKAAEEG

-512 NIIYNL
+512 NVIYNL
-518 LEEMQ
+518 LEEME

-542 EVRQTFKVGKVGVI
+542 VVRQTFKVGKVGVI
-556 AGCYVTLGLIKA
+556 AGSYVTLGFIRA

-575 RGGIVVYEGQLSSLK
+575 RAGIVVYEGELSSLK
-590 RFKDDVKEV
+590 RFKDDAKEV
-599 KEGYECGMMIDG
+599 KEGFECGMMIKG
-611 YNDIKEQ
+611 YNDIKED